1 VTGSG
6 RCSYRIAVRSSRL
19 SDDKGLSAATNGPAE
34 LSRFV
39 GRTSVKAASVGAVR
53 NSSLP
58 RANRAL
64 YRIDL
69 VSCQHGLLHSGEA
82 RSVAG
87 RAGML
92 FDLRRHDE
100 PFSSRPLSFVQ
111 LTKWPPC
118 GLRTKT
124 ILVAPVTKLSCR
136 HARAVQFLIS
146 FLNSNRE
153 RSNKASRG
161 TVRTSCIDAGDITIR
176 IDERHVSD
184 FAQYPPGLSFT
195 MEPRGGV
202 AAGLPDQEDA
212 K

>member
-1 VTGSG
+1 MSSLPTRAGNVIDARLAALANTTANLKTQMQELDGL
-6 RCSYRIAVRSSRL
+6 RDRIRKARLSDRSSQLL

-100 PFSSRPLSFVQ
+100 PFRLP
-111 LTKWPPC
+111 
-118 GLRTKT
+118 
-124 ILVAPVTKLSCR
+124 
-136 HARAVQFLIS
+136 QFAAS
-146 FLNSNRE
+146 FL
-153 RSNKASRG
+153 
-161 TVRTSCIDAGDITIR
+161 C
-176 IDERHVSD
+176 
-184 FAQYPPGLSFT
+184 
-195 MEPRGGV
+195 
-202 AAGLPDQEDA
+202 AAKKDS
-212 K
+212 